1 MENKK
6 IILSDEKMARGAKW
20 AGFLLGYKDEDGYP
34 FLGTADGVA
43 HLDPVTEAVF
53 LKVMPEEIIRDG
65 WNETRI
71 KKYEIV
77 AKRIGPNQWEVDYD
91 IVINEML

>member
-6 IILSDEKMARGAKW
+6 VILNDAQMARGAKW
-20 AGFLLGYKDEDGYP
+20 AGFLLGYKEENDYP
-34 FLGTADGVA
+34 SLGTADGLV
-43 HLDPVTEAVF
+43 HLDPSTEAVF
-53 LKVMPEEIIRDG
+53 LRVIPEEVIRDG